1 VPGLERW
8 LAGRPAV
15 LVANPTA
22 QSGRAA
28 DWIRH
33 ARAHLDE
40 VEVPHRFIATEPAG
54 GTVELV
60 RRAIDDDGARVV
72 IYMGGDG
79 TFAEVAKGIFA
90 SAHAADVAMGMLPTG
105 TANDQGKSF
114 GLEAGP
120 GAVDRNVRVIAAGA
134 TIRVDVGALTV
145 YRGADAPGG
154 AGPVERDLFFDSFS
168 VGFGA
173 AALITRNRDREL
185 VGRIPGL
192 GLLYRNNLV
201 YAGAVL
207 QRLLESYVVDVKF
220 DLTAEIDGVPHRF
233 DSLLDVIVKNTQ
245 IFGGEWVL
253 DPDTE
258 SDDGKFELVP
268 VTGRRDFG
276 AKLIA
281 SFRHNPFGADDLR
294 AAGLEVAEPIAG
306 SRFVLSVRTDD
317 GTPPP
322 AQIDGEE
329 LAPGDRYDIL
339 VAARALRLIVPRE
352 HVE

>member
-33 ARAHLDE
+33 ARAHLDGA
-40 VEVPHRFIATEPAG
+40 EVPHRFIATEPAG

-90 SAHAADVAMGMLPTG
+90 SSHASEVAMGMLPTG

-120 GAVDRNVRVIAAGA
+120 GALERNVRVIAGGQ
-134 TIRVDVGALTV
+134 TVRVDVGALTIE
-145 YRGADAPGG
+145 RDGG
-154 AGPVERDLFFDSFS
+154 VVERDLFFDSFS
-168 VGFGA
+168 IGFGA

-192 GLLYRNNLV
+192 GILYRNNLV

-207 QRLLESYVVDVKF
+207 QRLLQSYVVDVKF
-220 DLTAEIDGVPHRF
+220 DLDVEIDGVPHRF
-233 DSLLDVIVKNTQ
+233 DSMLDVIVKNTT

-258 SDDGKFELVP
+258 ADDGKFELVP
-268 VTGRRDFG
+268 ITGRRDFG
-276 AKLIA
+276 SKLLA
-281 SFRHNPFGADDLR
+281 SFRHSPINVEDLR
-294 AAGLEVAEPIAG
+294 NVGLEVAEPIAG
-306 SRFVLSVRTDD
+306 SRFVLTVRPD
-317 GTPPP
+317 GGPLPP

-329 LAPGDRYDIL
+329 LAPAGRYL
-339 VAARALRLIVPRE
+339 VVVAARALRLIVPRE
-352 HVE
+352 EVEA

>member
-1 VPGLERW
+1 MPGLERW
-8 LAGRPAV
+8 LAGHPAV

-40 VEVPHRFIATEPAG
+40 AEVAHRFIATEPAG

-60 RRAIDDDGARVV
+60 RRTIDDDGARVV

-90 SAHAADVAMGMLPTG
+90 SGHAADVAMGMLPTG

-114 GLEAGP
+114 GLHAGP
-120 GAVDRNVRVIAAGA
+120 GAIERNVRVISEGK
-134 TIRVDVGALTV
+134 TVRVDVGALTV
-145 YRGADAPGG
+145 HRADGTT
-154 AGPVERDLFFDSFS
+154 ERDLFFDSFS
-168 VGFGA
+168 IGFGA

-192 GLLYRNNLV
+192 GILYRNNLV

-207 QRLLESYVVDVKF
+207 QRLLQSYVVDVKF
-220 DLTAEIDGVPHRF
+220 DLDVVIDGVAHRF
-233 DSLLDVIVKNTQ
+233 DSMLDAIVKNTT

-258 SDDGKFELVP
+258 ADDGKFELVP
-268 VTGRRDFG
+268 ITGRRDFG
-276 AKLIA
+276 SKLLA
-281 SFRHNPFGADDLR
+281 SFRHSPINVEDLR
-294 AAGLEVAEPIAG
+294 NVGLEVAEPIAG
-306 SRFVLSVRTDD
+306 SRFELSVPDD
-317 GTPPP
+317 GSPVPP

-329 LAPGDRYDIL
+329 LAPARRYEVV

-352 HVE
+352 ELEA